1 MPYRHLFAFLCLVV
15 SLALALPAAAN
26 NGGGNG
32 NGGGTGGTGGD
43 SAGGGGG
50 GGGGSAGLSTR
61 VTRAVV
67 TTMKKDFT
75 RCQALPVIYRFDC
88 YRVVY
93 RLSARQLLGNPAYRP
108 ARQVLAG
115 VEKSIDQVVRTYA
128 DPSKPRKRAGFQA
141 YRAIK
146 PAAVSRAK
154 RDVTRVLAEAE
165 TKLLRSAGQDNSHF
179 ASIAQAVNS
188 NKVLLRSALLEI
200 FGPVLA
206 LLD

>member
-1 MPYRHLFAFLCLVV
+1 MPFYRPHVLLLLVL
-15 SLALALPAAAN
+15 SLALPAAASN
-26 NGGGNG
+26 GNG
-32 NGGGTGGTGGD
+32 NGYGGGSGGA
-43 SAGGGGG
+43 SAGGGDS
-50 GGGGSAGLSTR
+50 GGSATGLSTR
-61 VTRAVV
+61 ATRAV
-67 TTMKKDFT
+67 TRTLKRDFM
-75 RCQALPVIYRFDC
+75 RCQKLTVVYRFDC

-93 RLSARQLLGNPAYRP
+93 RLSARQLVGNPAYRP
-108 ARQVLAG
+108 ARQVLES

-128 DPSKPRKRAGFQA
+128 DPTAPRKRAGFQA

-146 PAAVSRAK
+146 PAAVSQAK
-154 RDVTRVLAEAE
+154 REVTKVLAEAE
-165 TKLLRSAGQDNSHF
+165 TTLLRSAGKDNSHF

>member
-1 MPYRHLFAFLCLVV
+1 MPYRHLFAFLCLVL

-32 NGGGTGGTGGD
+32 NGGGTGGD
-43 SAGGGGG
+43 SAGGGGV
-50 GGGGSAGLSTR
+50 GGGSAGLSTR
-61 VTRAVV
+61 VTRSVV
-67 TTMKKDFT
+67 TTIKRDFA
-75 RCQALPVIYRFDC
+75 RCQRLAAIYRFDC
-88 YRVVY
+88 YRAVY
-93 RLSARQLLGNPAYRP
+93 RLSARQLRSNPSYRP
-108 ARQVLAG
+108 AREVLEG
-115 VEKSIDQVVRTYA
+115 VERSINQVVSTYA
-128 DPSKPRKRAGFQA
+128 DPAAPRKQAGFQS

-146 PAAVSRAK
+146 PAAVPRAK

-165 TKLLRSAGQDNSHF
+165 TQLLRSAGKDNSHF

-188 NKVLLRSALLEI
+188 NKVLLRSALLKV

>member
-1 MPYRHLFAFLCLVV
+1 MPYHRPLALLFLVL
-15 SLALALPAAAN
+15 SLALALPAAAS
-26 NGGGNG
+26 NG
-32 NGGGTGGTGGD
+32 NGYGGGAGGA

-50 GGGGSAGLSTR
+50 GGSATGLSTR
-61 VTRAVV
+61 ATRAV
-67 TTMKKDFT
+67 TRTLKRDFM
-75 RCQALPVIYRFDC
+75 RCQRLSAVYRFDC
-88 YRVVY
+88 YRIVY
-93 RLSARQLLGNPAYRP
+93 RLAARQLVGNPAYRP
-108 ARQVLAG
+108 ARQVLVG

-128 DPSKPRKRAGFQA
+128 DPTAPRKRTGFQA

-146 PAAVSRAK
+146 PAAVSQAK
-154 RDVTRVLAEAE
+154 RDVAKVLTEAE
-165 TKLLRSAGQDNSHF
+165 TTLLRSAGKDNSHF

>member
-1 MPYRHLFAFLCLVV
+1 MPYRRLFALLCLVL

-32 NGGGTGGTGGD
+32 GGGTGGAAGG

-50 GGGGSAGLSTR
+50 GGGGSTGLSTR
-61 VTRAVV
+61 MTKAVV
-67 TTMKKDFT
+67 TTMKRDFM
-75 RCQALPVIYRFDC
+75 RCQRLAEVYRFDC
-88 YRVVY
+88 YRIVY

-108 ARQVLAG
+108 ARQVLEG
-115 VEKSIDQVVRTYA
+115 VEKSIDRVVRTYA
-128 DPSKPRKRAGFQA
+128 DPTKPLKRAGFQA

-146 PAAVSRAK
+146 PAAVPRAK
-154 RDVTRVLAEAE
+154 RDVARVLAEAE
-165 TKLLRSAGQDNSHF
+165 TKLLRSAGKDNSHF

-188 NKVLLRSALLEI
+188 NKVLLRSALLKV